1 MQFMNKHL
9 DIGSFIV
16 ALITLILFTA
26 ALFTKGFSHDFF
38 LEAGVFLV
46 SVKIIVMAY
55 KNSVAVANLDV
66 KLEKILEKLDK
77 KNGQ

>member
-1 MQFMNKHL
+1 MQLMNKHM
-9 DIGSFIV
+9 DVGSLAV
-16 ALITLILFTA
+16 ALITLILFIA
-26 ALFTKGFSHDFF
+26 ALFTKGLSHDIF

-46 SVKIIVMAY
+46 SLKIILMAY

-66 KLEKILEKLDK
+66 KLERILQKLEK